1 MNDKTCQECIYC
13 RSDGVCMLEI
23 LEGSDPEEC
32 RKNDYQWFEAKDE

>member
-1 MNDKTCQECIYC
+1 MIDKTCQECIYC

-32 RKNDYQWFEAKDE
+32 RNAEYKWFEAKDE